1 MDCIFC
7 KIIKGEIP
15 STKVYEDDFVYAFDD
30 ISPSA
35 PVHTLVIPKEHI
47 VNVND
52 LSEKNSTIMTNLFL
66 AVKKVAEIKNISQ
79 DGYRVIMNN
88 EAGSGQEVFH
98 MHIHVLGGKYPM
110 GPLLQK

>member
-30 ISPSA
+30 ISPAA
-35 PVHTLVIPKEHI
+35 PIHTLIIPKEHI

-52 LSEKNSTIMTNLFL
+52 LSENNSSVMSHLFL
-66 AVKKVAEIKNISQ
+66 AAKKVAEIKNISG
-79 DGYRVIMNN
+79 DGYRIILNN
-88 EAGSGQEVFH
+88 EKGAGQEVLH
-98 MHIHVLGGKYPM
+98 MHLHVLGGKYPM
-110 GPLLQK
+110 GPMLQK